1 MASKWVLL
9 TDAEQ
14 EMILA
19 ELPNT
24 PLAKKV
30 AKLKQRITVAS
41 AKGKGRNLQQ
51 KVCRDI
57 AKLLGIVYNQ
67 SDEDCAIHSR
77 EIGLAG
83 VDIILR
89 GEARRKFPY
98 SIECKNSESL
108 DLVGTIKQ
116 AKNNEADGTHW
127 LIVHK
132 KKCLS
137 NPIVILDWDV
147 FLEAVKK

>member
-1 MASKWVLL
+1 MASKWLNL

-14 EMILA
+14 AMILA

-30 AKLKQRITVAS
+30 EKARQKIKVSS

-57 AKLLGIVYNQ
+57 AKFLGIVYNQ
-67 SDEDCAIHSR
+67 SDDNCDVHSR
-77 EIGLAG
+77 EMGQKGAD
-83 VDIILR
+83 VILR
-89 GEARRKFPY
+89 GEARRKFPF
-98 SIECKNSESL
+98 SIECKASENL
-108 DLVGTIKQ
+108 DLVGTINQ
-116 AKNNEADGTHW
+116 AKNNEADNAHW

-132 KKCLS
+132 KKCLP
-137 NPIVILDWDV
+137 NPIVILDWNV
-147 FLEAVKK
+147 FLEAIKK

>member
-14 EMILA
+14 AMILA
-19 ELPNT
+19 ELPGT
-24 PLAKKV
+24 PV
-30 AKLKQRITVAS
+30 AKRIEKVGQKIKVSS

-51 KVCRDI
+51 KICRDI
-57 AKLLGIVYNQ
+57 AKFLGIVYNQ
-67 SDEDCAIHSR
+67 SDDDCAIHSR
-77 EIGLAG
+77 EMGQHG
-83 VDIILR
+83 QDIVLR
-89 GEARRKFPY
+89 GEAKRRFPY
-98 SIECKNSESL
+98 SIEAKSSESL

-116 AKNNEADGTHW
+116 AKNNEAEGTHW

-147 FLEAVKK
+147 FLEAIKK

>member
-1 MASKWVLL
+1 MASKWLNL
-9 TDAEQ
+9 TDEEQ
-14 EMILA
+14 AMILA

-30 AKLKQRITVAS
+30 EKARQKIKVSS

-57 AKLLGIVYNQ
+57 AKFLGIVYNQ
-67 SDEDCAIHSR
+67 SDEDCPIHSK
-77 EIGLAG
+77 EMGLAG
-83 VDIILR
+83 VDIVIR
-89 GEARRKFPY
+89 GDARKRFPF
-98 SIECKNSESL
+98 SIECKNSEAL
-108 DLVGTIKQ
+108 DLVGTINQ

-147 FLEAVKK
+147 FLEAIKK